1 MNVNRN
7 QIREWLITAIVFAV
21 FSVVAFAAPFTR
33 NNVFWVSYG
42 FGVFAI
48 LAQIIVFQKAF
59 HQGETVTSKFFGFPI
74 ARIGVVWM
82 AAQVVLSLVYMALA
96 VHIAAWIAVVASV
109 VLMGV
114 ALAGLIAADTA
125 RDEVERVETKQKAD
139 VRLMRRLQAEA
150 KAMAAG
156 RGDAAIKKQ
165 LQELSDEL
173 RFSDPVS
180 GPGLFE
186 VEGQLEAELQS
197 VQEALDAADYSE
209 AAKRIEK
216 ARRTLAKRN
225 MLCRETKK

>member
-7 QIREWLITAIVFAV
+7 QIREWLITAIVFAA

-42 FGVFAI
+42 FGAFAI

-125 RDEVERVETKQKAD
+125 RDEVE
-139 VRLMRRLQAEA
+139 
-150 KAMAAG
+150 
-156 RGDAAIKKQ
+156 
-165 LQELSDEL
+165 
-173 RFSDPVS
+173 
-180 GPGLFE
+180 
-186 VEGQLEAELQS
+186 
-197 VQEALDAADYSE
+197 
-209 AAKRIEK
+209 
-216 ARRTLAKRN
+216 
-225 MLCRETKK
+225 